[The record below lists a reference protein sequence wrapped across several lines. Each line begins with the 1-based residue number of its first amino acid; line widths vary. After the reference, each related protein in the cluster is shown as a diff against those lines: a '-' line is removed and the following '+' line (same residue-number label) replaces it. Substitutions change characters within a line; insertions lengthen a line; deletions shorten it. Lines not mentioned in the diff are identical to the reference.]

1 MSSAQIFFGVFG
13 EIIPILLGE
22 SDRLQVHE
30 GVDNFVGAE
39 KTCHT
44 CLGRDEVGR
53 DVFRSLKWS
62 DDLGI
67 SI

>member
-1 MSSAQIFFGVFG
+1 MSEFCTDFFGVFG
-13 EIIPILLGE
+13 EIIPILE
-22 SDRLQVHE
+22 SYRLQVHE

-53 DVFRSLKWS
+53 DFFRSLKWS